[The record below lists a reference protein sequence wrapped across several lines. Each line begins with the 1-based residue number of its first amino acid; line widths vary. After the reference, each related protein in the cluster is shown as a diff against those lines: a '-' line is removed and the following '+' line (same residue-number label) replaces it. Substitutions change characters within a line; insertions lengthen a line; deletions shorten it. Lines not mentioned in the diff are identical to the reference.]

1 MSPLNNDSRFWM
13 FEVLATLL
21 SKDCPGPK
29 TVAIIDER
37 NAASDS
43 KKQEGYITGFFGRTY
58 PCLDKSYLF

>member
-1 MSPLNNDSRFWM
+1 M

-43 KKQEGYITGFFGRTY
+43 KKQEGYITGFFGRTH
-58 PCLDKSYLF
+58 PCLDKSYLFK